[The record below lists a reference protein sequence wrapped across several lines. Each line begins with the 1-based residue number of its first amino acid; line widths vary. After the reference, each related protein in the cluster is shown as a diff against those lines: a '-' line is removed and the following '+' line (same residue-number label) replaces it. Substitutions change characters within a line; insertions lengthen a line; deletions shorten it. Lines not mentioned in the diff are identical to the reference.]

1 MGTLGLASGS
11 HGDRSGG
18 ATALGPTSGGRDTGW
33 LQRRPGEQLE
43 HTEHLYGLRVK
54 LLQSCPTPCDP
65 LDHNSPTAL
74 SMGFSRQ
81 EYWSGLL
88 SPTPEDLPDQR
99 IEPTSLYI

>member
-1 MGTLGLASGS
+1 MPQLWAQLVEAETQAGCSE
-11 HGDRSGG
+11 
-18 ATALGPTSGGRDTGW
+18 
-33 LQRRPGEQLE
+33 QPGEQLE
-43 HTEHLYGLRVK
+43 HTEHLYGFRVK

-88 SPTPEDLPDQR
+88 SPTPEDLPNPR